1 MPAQADRRPARRWRL
16 PVLSVLIVCGL
27 ATALYVHSA
36 RALRARFLMAVPDS
50 IPADPALNAY
60 AMARGAPAFATHC
73 ASCHGAHGQGDS
85 ARGIPDLRDHDWL
98 YGSGRIIEL
107 ERVVLYGIR
116 SANSKGWKL
125 ASMPAYAR
133 TEPYKLYRLEPLSP
147 AQLRDVTEY
156 ILSFQGRATDAQ
168 SIARGTKVFRGVERG
183 LCWDCHGDRA
193 QGNSAIGA
201 PNLADDIWLYGDG
214 SRESIY
220 RSIAYGHGGS
230 CPAWISRLS
239 AVTIRAVAVYVHSL
253 ALAAP
258 APAPAPG
265 GRQALHD

>member
-1 MPAQADRRPARRWRL
+1 
-16 PVLSVLIVCGL
+16 VLAALIFGGL
-27 ATALYVHSA
+27 AMALYVHSA
-36 RALRARFLMAVPDS
+36 RTLRARFLMTDPDT

-60 AMARGAPAFATHC
+60 AMARGAPAFASYC
-73 ASCHGAHGQGDS
+73 ASCHGASGQGNS
-85 ARGIPDLRDHDWL
+85 ARGIPDLQDRDWL

-116 SANSKGWKL
+116 SGNSKGWKL

-133 TEPYKLYRLEPLSP
+133 TEPYTLYRLEPLSP
-147 AQLRDVTEY
+147 AQLRDVTQY
-156 ILSFQGRATDAQ
+156 ILSFQSRATDAEA
-168 SIARGTKVFRGVERG
+168 IARGTKVYRSVERG

-201 PNLADDIWLYGDG
+201 PNLTDDIWLYGDG

-220 RSIAYGHGGS
+220 RSIAYGHAGS

-239 AVTIRAVAVYVHSL
+239 AVTIRALAVYVHSL

-258 APAPAPG
+258 APSSVPG
-265 GRQALHD
+265 GPQSLHD